1 MGFIKK
7 EKNNVLKKETKEL
20 NSVAGYCRGKLLK
33 KNKLADIFEDEINV
47 PIIEDWKSLKNI
59 LKSFSKCEYNKIT
72 NKILVNIIKIIGP
85 DPEWKKFANSNADN
99 AK

>member
-1 MGFIKK
+1 MGLIKK
-7 EKNNVLKKETKEL
+7 DKNNVLKKETKEL

-99 AK
+99 TK